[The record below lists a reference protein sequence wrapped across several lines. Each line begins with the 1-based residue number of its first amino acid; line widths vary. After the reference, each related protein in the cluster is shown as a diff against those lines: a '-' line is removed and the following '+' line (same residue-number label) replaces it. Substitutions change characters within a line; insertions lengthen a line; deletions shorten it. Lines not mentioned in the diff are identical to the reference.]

1 MSDQPES
8 TTDLSPAATPV
19 EPTHATSERNDAADA
34 PAAVDAPSGGASEAS
49 EAGGPDDAGEPS
61 DDAGGEGE
69 GEGGEG
75 AAVEGATGEGKKRRR
90 RRRKKKTGDGTEGP
104 RPEGA
109 PEGARAEGGRPDKHR
124 EPRNDLPLSRFLDPH
139 GARKSPFTA
148 GDVVGGRVIA
158 LQAGVA
164 VIDLFGHGIAFAH
177 SNEPRSLPVA
187 PEEPEEVEAPAEAHA
202 EGGEAQPDASAI
214 GTAAAELDGQVGMP
228 AAESI
233 APPPPMTAGAVSVP
247 VIAEEAPPVESNPT
261 LVGRAARALRRV
273 GTPTHTPGQ
282 ADDEET
288 QVASGTSS
296 GSEEAPAS
304 DAESED
310 PELTLGEIF
319 RGRVA
324 SVAESGTMAISNRSI
339 IRADARARL
348 AKAREEHRR
357 VFGMVFGYNRG
368 GFDVLVEG
376 MRAFCP
382 VSGMTLAHLENA
394 DDLVGQRLEFS
405 VQAAKG
411 GHQGIVVSRR
421 SILEREARKRGKELR
436 KSLRVGQRLK
446 GRVTQVREFGVF
458 VDLGG
463 IEGLVH
469 MSEVSWD
476 RSVRPEQAATVGDE
490 VDVEILRIGGEAPPP
505 RGRGGRDRAREGA
518 EGDAPSGRADRRE
531 DRRMSERVALSMK
544 AAQPDPWHTKLEGL
558 AEGTAHKGKITR
570 TTEFGAFVELVPG
583 IEGLLHIT
591 ELGRE
596 LRHANE
602 RVKEGED
609 IFVVIERI
617 DIKGHRISLSRMSP
631 EDAKAFA
638 EGTLEAAASGRVLK
652 PGTHLKVKVERIE
665 VVGLHVQVEGVI
677 GRRGRGFIPNAEMG
691 TERGTDHRRKFPV
704 GTEVDVKV
712 IGIDRD
718 GGLRLSRKGFAQ
730 DEERRAIQDYRRE
743 ASQKGFGTF
752 GDILKSK
759 LQSKS

>member
-8 TTDLSPAATPV
+8 TTDLSPGATPV
-19 EPTHATSERNDAADA
+19 EPQQPASASTDHAQSPAAAGEESSGADAAGEDE
-34 PAAVDAPSGGASEAS
+34 GGE
-49 EAGGPDDAGEPS
+49 E
-61 DDAGGEGE
+61 GGEGE
-69 GEGGEG
+69 GSSAEG
-75 AAVEGATGEGKKRRR
+75 AAAADGTGAPGEGKKRRR
-90 RRRKKKTGDGTEGP
+90 RRRKKKPADGTEGA

-109 PEGARAEGGRPDKHR
+109 PEGARADGARHDKGPR

-139 GARKSPFTA
+139 GSRKSPFTA

-158 LQAGVA
+158 IQQGVA
-164 VIDLFGHGIAFAH
+164 VIDLFGHGIAFAQ
-177 SNEPRSLPVA
+177 SNEPRTLPVA
-187 PEEPEEVEAPAEAHA
+187 PAEAEEVEAPAEGH
-202 EGGEAQPDASAI
+202 PDAAAI
-214 GTAAAELDGQVGMP
+214 AHAAAELEGQVGMP
-228 AAESI
+228 ASESAPAPAPMSAGDVAVPSI
-233 APPPPMTAGAVSVP
+233 A
-247 VIAEEAPPVESNPT
+247 EDAPPIQSDPA

-273 GTPTHTPGQ
+273 GTPSAPADQSNGEHEDEGAAPG
-282 ADDEET
+282 
-288 QVASGTSS
+288 GTSS
-296 GSEEAPAS
+296 GAEEAPAS
-304 DAESED
+304 DGGSEEPD
-310 PELTLGEIF
+310 LVIGQIF

-436 KSLRVGQRLK
+436 KSLRVGQRMK

-476 RSVRPEQAATVGDE
+476 RSVRPEQAAKVGDE

-505 RGRGGRDRAREGA
+505 RGRGRDRDRQGGEG
-518 EGDAPSGRADRRE
+518 EAPVRDRRE

-591 ELGRE
+591 ELGRD

-602 RVKEGED
+602 RVKEGEE
-609 IFVVIERI
+609 ILVVIERV
-617 DIKGHRISLSRMSP
+617 DIKGHRISLSRVSP

-638 EGTLEAAASGRVLK
+638 EGTLEAQASGKVLK
-652 PGTHLKVKVERIE
+652 PGSVLKVKVDRIE

-691 TERGTDHRRKFPV
+691 TERGTDHRKKFPV
-704 GTEVDVKV
+704 GTEIEVKV
-712 IGIDRD
+712 IGLDRD
-718 GGLRLSRKGFAQ
+718 GGLRLSRKAVAQ